1 MWPKSQTV
9 SVACHW
15 SFLCCYSTGGYRQDD
30 LDIMRLCY
38 LAWSIDV
45 IEEAEEVCTF
55 VLSLIL
61 FSMCLIKA
69 LSSLPYLAKKKLG
82 LSARSF
88 SWRTCFVW
96 KSRLVCM
103 HVFISEGFCKH

>member
-1 MWPKSQTV
+1 MWPKSQSV

-38 LAWSIDV
+38 SAWSIDV
-45 IEEAEEVCTF
+45 IEEVEEVCTSTS

-69 LSSLPYLAKKKLG
+69 LSSLPYLAKKNG
-82 LSARSF
+82 I
-88 SWRTCFVW
+88 
-96 KSRLVCM
+96 VCSLFLLADM
-103 HVFISEGFCKH
+103 LCMEEQVSLYACLYF

>member
-1 MWPKSQTV
+1 MRTSMWPKSQTV

-15 SFLCCYSTGGYRQDD
+15 SLLCCHSTGEYRQDD
-30 LDIMRLCY
+30 LDIVRLCY

-45 IEEAEEVCTF
+45 IEEVEEVCTF

-69 LSSLPYLAKKKLG
+69 LSSLPYLAKKNWDCLLA
-82 LSARSF
+82 LSPGGHALYGRA
-88 SWRTCFVW
+88 
-96 KSRLVCM
+96 
-103 HVFISEGFCKH
+103 G